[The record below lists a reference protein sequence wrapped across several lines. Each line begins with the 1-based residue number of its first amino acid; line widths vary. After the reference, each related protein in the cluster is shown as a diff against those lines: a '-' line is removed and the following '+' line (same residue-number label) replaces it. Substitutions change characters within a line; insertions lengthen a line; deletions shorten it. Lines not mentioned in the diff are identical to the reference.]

1 MNANSLIIAVFKP
14 TLRKKFEFKEIHSVT
29 FKANKVTD
37 TLDLSGIGTSKE
49 NFNAHE
55 KNFNTLKL
63 SENSEF
69 VTLFL
74 NQIKDKANFKEVKA
88 AEITLN
94 FITHNAATTIYYLND
109 NNSKCKKSFEI
120 NF

>member
-14 TLRKKFEFKEIHSVT
+14 TLRKKFEFKDLHSVT
-29 FKANKVTD
+29 FKANKITD
-37 TLDLSGIGTSKE
+37 TLDLSGIGTTKE
-49 NFNAHE
+49 NFNPHE

-74 NQIKDKANFKEVKA
+74 NQIKEKAKFKEIKA
-88 AEITLN
+88 AEIVLN
-94 FITHNAATTIYYLND
+94 FLNNKAETTIYYLND
-109 NNSKCKKSFEI
+109 LDVKCKKTIEI
-120 NF
+120 KF

>member
-1 MNANSLIIAVFKP
+1 MNTNSLIIAVFKP
-14 TLRKKFEFKEIHSVT
+14 TLRKKFGFKEIHTVT
-29 FKANKVTD
+29 FKANKITD

-55 KNFNTLKL
+55 IYFPTLKL

-109 NNSKCKKSFEI
+109 NDIKCKKTIEI

>member
-14 TLRKKFEFKEIHSVT
+14 TLRKKFEFKNLHSVT

-37 TLDLSGIGTSKE
+37 TLDLSGIGTTKE
-49 NFNAHE
+49 DFHVHE
-55 KNFNTLKL
+55 KAFETLKL

-88 AEITLN
+88 ADITLD
-94 FITHNAATTIYYLND
+94 FIKNNAATTIYYLNEND
-109 NNSKCKKSFEI
+109 IKCKKTIEI
-120 NF
+120 TF

>member
-14 TLRKKFEFKEIHSVT
+14 TLRKKFNFKNIHSVT
-29 FKANKVTD
+29 FKANKITD
-37 TLDLSGIGTSKE
+37 TLDLSGIGTTTKD
-49 NFNAHE
+49 FNPHE
-55 KNFNTLKL
+55 VAFKTLKL

-88 AEITLN
+88 ADITIN
-94 FITHNAATTIYYLND
+94 FDTHNAATTIYYINQND
-109 NNSKCKKSFEI
+109 VKCKKTIEI

>member
-14 TLRKKFEFKEIHSVT
+14 TLRKKFEFKELHSVT
-29 FKANKVTD
+29 FKANKITD
-37 TLDLSGIGTSKE
+37 TLDLSGIGTTKE
-49 NFNAHE
+49 NFNPHE

-74 NQIKDKANFKEVKA
+74 NQIKEKAKFKEIKA
-88 AEITLN
+88 AEIVLN
-94 FITHNAATTIYYLND
+94 FLNYKAETTIYYLND
-109 NNSKCKKSFEI
+109 NDVKCKKTIEI